1 MWIRDPG
8 WKKFGSGIW
17 NRKKS
22 DLGFGDKHSGS
33 ATLPLTVC
41 FFMCSRRYNE
51 ESDAVVDST
60 VDSTTSGGGGYF
72 TVPSPP
78 PHPAQANEAA
88 HEGDNT
94 EDEEE
99 GADTD
104 RAADPV
110 PHGSALFFEAESG
123 YGSTLD

>member
-1 MWIRDPG
+1 MWIRDG
-8 WKKFGSGIW
+8 KTFGSEIRDGKKSDTGSGI
-17 NRKKS
+17 NIP
-22 DLGFGDKHSGS
+22 DPQHCL
-33 ATLPLTVC
+33 LLC
-41 FFMCSRRYNE
+41 LFMCSRRYNE

-99 GADTD
+99 GADT
-104 RAADPV
+104 
-110 PHGSALFFEAESG
+110 ESIPG
-123 YGSTLD
+123 KDQPRPTRPLMREITEDED

>member
-1 MWIRDPG
+1 M
-8 WKKFGSGIW
+8 F
-17 NRKKS
+17 
-22 DLGFGDKHSGS
+22 
-33 ATLPLTVC
+33 
-41 FFMCSRRYNE
+41 SRRYNE
-51 ESDAVVDST
+51 ENDAVVDST

-99 GADTD
+99 GADTESIPGKD
-104 RAADPV
+104 QPMRPLMRETIWRMRRRERIQRAFQVRTSP
-110 PHGSALFFEAESG
+110 GQ
-123 YGSTLD
+123 